1 MDNKM
6 RFWPPVMIIIMII
19 WATFYPIIKYM
30 VSDIDPLIL
39 SFYRYLFGFTALSPF
54 FLSELK
60 KQKTKPAPVEIIIM
74 STLGFIGITL
84 FSVGLF
90 YGIKLSTAVN
100 GSLLANTQPIFTAIL
115 GTLLISEVLSRRKIY
130 GVFMGIAGMVLVVT
144 NGNFTSFVLGGT
156 AVIGNLLLIAAAA
169 ALSLYSI
176 LIKKYVGKFGSL
188 FPTWI
193 SMTSGTILLLII
205 NTTRGQNPLQIILLP
220 IQSIIMILYLGI
232 IGTSLTYLMFNMA
245 LNRMSVTVATSYK
258 LLIPVFG
265 LLFAFLFLG
274 EKPGIPTLAGILIVV
289 ISVYVIQKVPK
300 LPSSTSEG

>member
-1 MDNKM
+1 M
-6 RFWPPVMIIIMII
+6 RFWPPVMILIMII

-30 VSDIDPLIL
+30 VLDIDPLIL
-39 SFYRYLFGFTALSPF
+39 SFYRYLFGFIALSPF

-60 KQKTKPAPVEIIIM
+60 KQEEQPNTIDITTM
-74 STLGFIGITL
+74 SALGFIGITL

-115 GTLLISEVLSRRKIY
+115 GTVLISETLSRRKLY
-130 GVFMGIAGMVLVVT
+130 GVLMGVAGMVLVVT
-144 NGNFTSFVLGGT
+144 NGNFTSFALGGT
-156 AVIGNLLLIAAAA
+156 AVLGNLLLIAAAA

-176 LIKKYVGKFGSL
+176 LIKKYVSKFGSL
-188 FPTWI
+188 VPTWI

-205 NTTRGQNPLQIILLP
+205 NTARGQNPTQIMLLP

-245 LNRMSVTVATSYK
+245 LNHMSVTVATSYK

-265 LLFAFLFLG
+265 LIFAFLFLG
-274 EKPGIPTLAGILIVV
+274 EQPGIATLLGILIVV
-289 ISVYVIQKVPK
+289 SSVYVIQKDTVK
-300 LPSSTSEG
+300 